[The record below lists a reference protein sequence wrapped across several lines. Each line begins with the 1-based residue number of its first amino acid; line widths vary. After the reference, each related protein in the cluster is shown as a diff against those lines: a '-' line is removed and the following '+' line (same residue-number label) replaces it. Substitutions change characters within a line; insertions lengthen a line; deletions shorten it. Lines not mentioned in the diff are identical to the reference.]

1 MTQEN
6 LGRYGLEQPQ
16 RINWFPGHM
25 KKALDEVGRMLK
37 SVDLVLEVRDAR
49 MPQGS
54 GNPEFDNRLG
64 GKPRLV
70 IFNKER
76 YADGPN
82 FRSWQK
88 YLKAQGLPFVCIDA
102 LDKRSAKKLLA
113 KAKEL
118 LGPKRATFER
128 RGMRPPPMRLMVVG
142 LPNTGKS
149 TLINSLKGKKQAGV
163 GNRPGVTRGQEWVVV
178 DKGMEL
184 LDTPG
189 IMPPKIDTDQRG
201 LSLCA
206 IYAVKD
212 EIPGQA
218 KLARFIAAQIA
229 LQWPPEALE
238 RYQLDEPPQDAEA
251 VLDAAA
257 KRLGSVKKGG
267 ETDWNKVFAALIQ
280 DYRKGYLGR
289 LVFETAPDQ
298 EPGESARSL

>member
-1 MTQEN
+1 MDEN
-6 LGRYGLEQPQ
+6 LGRYGLEQPK

-49 MPQGS
+49 LPQGS
-54 GNPEFDNRLG
+54 GNDEFDKRLG
-64 GKPRLV
+64 NKPRLIV
-70 IFNKER
+70 FNKER
-76 YADGPN
+76 FADGAN
-82 FRSWQK
+82 FRAWQK
-88 YLKAQGLPFVCIDA
+88 HLKQAGLPFVCVDA

-189 IMPPKIDTDQRG
+189 IMPPRIDSDHRG
-201 LSLCA
+201 LALCA
-206 IYAVKD
+206 IYAVRD
-212 EIPGQA
+212 EIPGQPKVA
-218 KLARFIAAQIA
+218 HFIAAQVA
-229 LQWPPEALE
+229 RQLPAEALS
-238 RYQLDEPPQDAEA
+238 RYDLAEPPQTGEE
-251 VLDAAA
+251 VLEAAA
-257 KRLGSVKKGG
+257 RRIGAKKKGG
-267 ETDWNKVFAALIQ
+267 ETDWNKVFSAVIQ
-280 DYRKGYLGR
+280 DYRKGLLGR
-289 LVFETAPDQ
+289 LVFE
-298 EPGESARSL
+298 EPAAEPT